1 MVKIKDVA
9 DAAGVSTA
17 TVSRVLANKPHVR
30 PEIRKHV
37 LEVVR
42 ALDYRPNRVARN
54 LRAMKSSILALIVSD
69 IQNPFFQMVSRA
81 VEDEAYGQG
90 YSVLLCNNDE
100 NPKKEKM
107 YLNLMRDENVAGI
120 ILSPTRQAVD
130 NFSDIARMN
139 MPMVVIDRR
148 VRNFNVDTI
157 LIDNMESAY
166 TLVSHLIE
174 HGRRRIGAVFGVNST
189 TGRERREGYERALE
203 DHGLETPTELAR
215 YVNPREKEGYQTIRK
230 MLQLPEPPDAIFAN
244 NGLLAAGA
252 FRALRDSKCTVP
264 DEIAFVSFDDTPWS
278 RLVEPAVTVIEQPT
292 YEIGQLAT
300 ELLLKRLD
308 NPSRSTRLIT
318 LKGKLVV
325 RQSCGCK

>member
-30 PEIRKHV
+30 PEIKKQV

-54 LRAMKSSILALIVSD
+54 LRAMKSNILALIVSD

-90 YSVLLCNNDE
+90 YSVILCNNDE
-100 NPKKEKM
+100 NPEKEKM

-120 ILSPTRQAVD
+120 ILSPTRQTAD
-130 NFSDIARMN
+130 DFSEIAQMN
-139 MPMVVIDRR
+139 IPMVVIDRC
-148 VRNFNVDTI
+148 VCNFDVDNI
-157 LIDNMESAY
+157 LIDNVESAH

-174 HGRRRIGAVFGVNST
+174 HGNRRIGAVFGVNST
-189 TGRERREGYERALE
+189 TGRERRQGYERALK
-203 DHGLETPTELAR
+203 DHGLEIASDLAR
-215 YVNPREKEGYQTIRK
+215 YVNPREKEGYQAIHK
-230 MLQLPEPPDAIFAN
+230 MLQLPKPPDAIFTS

-252 FRALRDSKCTVP
+252 LRALHDSKCAIP
-264 DEIAFVSFDDTPWS
+264 DEIAFASFDDTTWS
-278 RLVEPAVTVIEQPT
+278 RLVVPAVTIIEQPT

-300 ELLLKRLD
+300 ELLLKRLN

>member
-30 PEIRKHV
+30 PEIRKQV

-42 ALDYRPNRVARN
+42 TLDYRPNRVARN
-54 LRAMKSSILALIVSD
+54 LRAMKSNILALIVSD
-69 IQNPFFQMVSRA
+69 IQNPFFQKVSRA
-81 VEDEAYGQG
+81 VEDEAYEQG
-90 YSVLLCNNDE
+90 YSVILCNNDE

-107 YLNLMRDENVAGI
+107 YLNLLRDENVAGI
-120 ILSPTRQAVD
+120 ILSPTRQTAD
-130 NFSDIARMN
+130 DFSEIARMN
-139 MPMVVIDRR
+139 IPMVVIDRR
-148 VRNFNVDTI
+148 VRNFDVDTI

-166 TLVSHLIE
+166 ALVSHLIQ
-174 HGRRRIGAVFGVNST
+174 HGRRRIGAVFGGNSS
-189 TGRERREGYERALE
+189 TGRERRKGYERALE
-203 DHGLETPTELAR
+203 DHGFKAAPELAR
-215 YVNPREKEGYQTIRK
+215 YVNPRAEDGYQTIRK
-230 MLQLPEPPDAIFAN
+230 MLQLPKPPDAIFAN
-244 NGLLAAGA
+244 NGLLANGA
-252 FRALRDSKCTVP
+252 FRALRDSKCAIP
-264 DEIAFVSFDDTPWS
+264 GGIAFASFDDTPWS
-278 RLVEPAVTVIEQPT
+278 RLVVPAVTVIEQPT

-308 NPSRSTRLIT
+308 NPSRSTRVIT